1 MFLDWMATANVRYDS
16 KYTFE
21 RERFSDNVI
30 ITIFDTNKQ
39 KRLIVDG
46 MYRAA
51 ALTICSETGV
61 SIPDVKVLECYG
73 DRIDVLFPRDAHQ
86 L

>member
-1 MFLDWMATANVRYDS
+1 MVTAKVRYDS
-16 KYTFE
+16 KYVFE
-21 RERFSDNVI
+21 RERFLDNAI
-30 ITIFDTNKQ
+30 ITIFDTAKQ

-46 MYRAA
+46 MNKESMC
-51 ALTICSETGV
+51 LNICCETGI

-73 DRIDVLFPRDAHQ
+73 SKIDVLFPCDAHQ